1 MTNPRLS
8 ARYAKSLVD
17 LASELNQL
25 DRVHDDVLL
34 LHALCQQSRDFM
46 LLLRSPIIDAGRKV
60 KAIDAITRD
69 KLGDLMSRFVRLLVT
84 KRREMVLPEIL
95 EAFGEQYRA
104 IKGIVRINLTTAV
117 PISDEIKA
125 EIVKRLIE
133 FSHLKVDLVSKVD
146 PKIIGG
152 FVLENKGNL
161 IDGSILRDLLD
172 VRRQFMR
179 NDYLFQIR

>member
-8 ARYAKSLVD
+8 ARYAKSLID

-25 DRVHDDVLL
+25 DRVQEDVQLL
-34 LHALCQQSRDFM
+34 QALCQQSRPFM
-46 LLLRSPIIDAGRKV
+46 LLLRSPIIDADRKV
-60 KAIDAITRD
+60 KAIDAVTKD
-69 KLGDLMSRFVRLLVT
+69 KLGDLMSRFVKLLVR
-84 KRREMVLPEIL
+84 KRREMALPDIL
-95 EAFGEQYRA
+95 EAFGEQFRV

-117 PISDEIKA
+117 PVSDEIKA
-125 EIVKRLIE
+125 EIVKRLTE
-133 FSHLKVDLVSKVD
+133 FSNLKVELVSKVD